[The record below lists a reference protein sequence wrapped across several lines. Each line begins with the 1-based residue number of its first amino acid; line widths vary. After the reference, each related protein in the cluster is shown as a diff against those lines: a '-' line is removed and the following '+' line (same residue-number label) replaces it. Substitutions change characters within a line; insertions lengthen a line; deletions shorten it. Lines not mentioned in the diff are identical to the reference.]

1 MSKDLQMYKL
11 IEEYAV
17 EKGWSGDEFY
27 VIIQLGDVEE
37 FVKKLRNI
45 VGDVYFEDDGMCVRI
60 QLDNVIFDELNVKF
74 DEFDFE
80 GMYER
85 KEW

>member
-17 EKGWSGDEFY
+17 EEGWSGDEFY
-27 VIIQLGDVEE
+27 VIVPLYNVKEFVEE
-37 FVKKLRNI
+37 LRKI

-60 QLDNVIFDELNVKF
+60 QLDNAIFDELNTIF

-80 GMYER
+80 GMYE
-85 KEW
+85 K

>member
-27 VIIQLGDVEE
+27 VFVPLCCVEE
-37 FVKKLRNI
+37 FVKRLREI
-45 VGDVYFEDDGMCVRI
+45 VGDIYFADDGMCVHI
-60 QLDNVIFDELNVKF
+60 QLDNVIFDELNVIF

-80 GMYER
+80 GMYE
-85 KEW
+85 K

>member
-27 VIIQLGDVEE
+27 VFIPLYNVEE
-37 FVKKLRNI
+37 FVKGLRKI
-45 VGDVYFEDDGMCVRI
+45 VGDIYFTDDGMCVHI
-60 QLDNVIFDELNVKF
+60 QLDNVIFDELNVIF

-80 GMYER
+80 GMYE
-85 KEW
+85 K